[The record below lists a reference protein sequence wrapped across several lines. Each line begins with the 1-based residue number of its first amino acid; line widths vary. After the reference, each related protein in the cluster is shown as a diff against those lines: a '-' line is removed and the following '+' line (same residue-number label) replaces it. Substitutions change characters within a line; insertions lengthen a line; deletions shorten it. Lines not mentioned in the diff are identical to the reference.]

1 MEMKVGL
8 TFACMKLKKLA
19 KIKAKWGLLEGRNRK
34 ISSFFPFYITTKSE
48 IFQEYHS
55 SMTRSIMMQQSGKEG
70 GIMEEKDWIKLFS
83 AQNQIQKVMEMNRQ
97 TERFGLSLTQEEAR
111 LLVENRNQ
119 VLKEQQRVEFGEGIL
134 PKLIFAFCD
143 SAYIDRENYVET
155 MARLQEIFY
164 TFKNE
169 TLDEITDDELLEFM
183 REQFEEKCC
192 GDTEYLEGT
201 FLSDFAQAIRSGK
214 RGDGE

>member
-1 MEMKVGL
+1 
-8 TFACMKLKKLA
+8 
-19 KIKAKWGLLEGRNRK
+19 
-34 ISSFFPFYITTKSE
+34 
-48 IFQEYHS
+48 
-55 SMTRSIMMQQSGKEG
+55 
-70 GIMEEKDWIKLFS
+70 MEEKDWLEIFS
-83 AQNQIQKVMEMNRQ
+83 EKNQIQKVMEMNRQ
-97 TERFGLSLTQEEAR
+97 TERFGLALTQEEAK
-111 LLVENRNQ
+111 LLVENRNL

-134 PKLIFAFCD
+134 PKLIFVFCD
-143 SAYIDRENYVET
+143 SVYIDQENYVET
-155 MARLQEIFY
+155 IARLQEIFY

-183 REQFEEKCC
+183 REQFEGKCC

>member
-1 MEMKVGL
+1 
-8 TFACMKLKKLA
+8 
-19 KIKAKWGLLEGRNRK
+19 
-34 ISSFFPFYITTKSE
+34 
-48 IFQEYHS
+48 
-55 SMTRSIMMQQSGKEG
+55 
-70 GIMEEKDWIKLFS
+70 MEEKDWIKLFS

-155 MARLQEIFY
+155 MAAG
-164 TFKNE
+164 N
-169 TLDEITDDELLEFM
+169 LL
-183 REQFEEKCC
+183 
-192 GDTEYLEGT
+192 YL
-201 FLSDFAQAIRSGK
+201 
-214 RGDGE
+214 